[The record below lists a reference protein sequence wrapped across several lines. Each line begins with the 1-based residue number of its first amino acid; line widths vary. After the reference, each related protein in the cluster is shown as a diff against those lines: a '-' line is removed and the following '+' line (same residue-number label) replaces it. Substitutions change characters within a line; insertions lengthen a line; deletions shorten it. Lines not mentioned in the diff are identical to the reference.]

1 MLQRIEFDE
10 DPVDEVPEAAPDAR
24 FLEGGRPVWVC
35 SKSQKPY
42 LYRPWANP
50 CSPGE
55 WPYDLQALRGTE
67 DYEDILE
74 WYAQKH
80 PHLLRED
87 FWVVDRELARCAGD
101 RQISVRVTRD
111 PEEYNMGLQFTL
123 FGYPPEPDYPC
134 AEIEAFYVLYESVPA
149 VRRLWLVTS
158 ARSWPGRFEDRH
170 LVT

>member
-1 MLQRIEFDE
+1 MLQRIEFEDE
-10 DPVDEVPEAAPDAR
+10 PEEAALAPVPAFPER
-24 FLEGGRPVWVC
+24 GRPVWVY

-42 LYRPWANP
+42 LYRPWMNP

-55 WPYDLQALRGTE
+55 WPYDLQALRGTA

-74 WYAQKH
+74 WFAQKH

-123 FGYPPEPDYPC
+123 FGYSPEAGYPY
-134 AEIEAFYVLYESVPA
+134 AEIEAFDSLHTTVPA
-149 VRRLWLVTS
+149 IDRLWLVVF
-158 ARSWPGRFEDRH
+158 ARAWPGRFEDRH

>member
-1 MLQRIEFDE
+1 MLQRIEFEDE
-10 DPVDEVPEAAPDAR
+10 PEEAAPAPA
-24 FLEGGRPVWVC
+24 FLERGRPVWVY

-42 LYRPWANP
+42 LYRPWMNP

-74 WYAQKH
+74 WFAQKH

-101 RQISVRVTRD
+101 RQISVYVVRD
-111 PEEYNMGLQFTL
+111 PEEHYLGLQFTL
-123 FGYPPEPDYPC
+123 FGYAPDAKYPYP
-134 AEIEAFYVLYESVPA
+134 EIEAFDALYESVPA
-149 VRRLWLVTS
+149 IARLWLV
-158 ARSWPGRFEDRH
+158 AHANAWPGRFEDRH
-170 LVT
+170 LVK

>member
-1 MLQRIEFDE
+1 MLQRIEFEDE
-10 DPVDEVPEAAPDAR
+10 PEEAALAPVPE
-24 FLEGGRPVWVC
+24 FLEPGRPVWVY

-42 LYRPWANP
+42 LYRPWMNP

-101 RQISVRVTRD
+101 RQISVRVIQD
-111 PEEYNMGLQFTL
+111 PEEHNLSLQFTL
-123 FGYPPEPDYPC
+123 FGYALDSEYPHP
-134 AEIEAFYVLYESVPA
+134 EIEAFEALYTTVPA
-149 VRRLWLVTS
+149 IDRLWLIAFV
-158 ARSWPGRFEDRH
+158 RVWPGRFEDRH
-170 LVT
+170 LVR